1 MLYIN
6 VAHEQDEQHNKQQY
20 QRDKM
25 EEKSEEKPQVHIKM
39 RVGNIEFEIS
49 CREDQVKDIIDKVLS
64 SITRYTSKQV
74 ALPEITTPQPAKAE
88 TCRGVIER
96 LWREGWFAVPRSLDD
111 VHKEMTRIGYHYDR
125 TAVAHVLLDLVRD
138 GILTREGKARRY
150 LYAQKRP
157 PTPQSIQ
164 T

>member
-1 MLYIN
+1 MILYIN
-6 VAHEQDEQHNKQQY
+6 VAHEQNAQYNNK
-20 QRDKM
+20 REIEM
-25 EEKSEEKPQVHIKM
+25 SEEPKEKPPVHIKM

-49 CREDQVKDIIDKVLS
+49 CREDQVKEVIDKVLS
-64 SITRYTSKQV
+64 SVSSYTSKGEV
-74 ALPEITTPQPAKAE
+74 APEAAAPPAKAE

-96 LWREGWFAVPRSLDD
+96 LWREGWFSVPRSLND

-138 GILTREGKARRY
+138 GILTREGKAKRY

-157 PTPQSIQ
+157 PPPQK
-164 T
+164 

>member
-6 VAHEQDEQHNKQQY
+6 VAHEQDGQHNNQQHEK
-20 QRDKM
+20 DKSM
-25 EEKSEEKPQVHIKM
+25 RAESEEKPPVHIKM

-49 CREDQVKDIIDKVLS
+49 CREDQVKDIVDKVLS
-64 SITRYTSKQV
+64 SITSYASKQIST
-74 ALPEITTPQPAKAE
+74 PETTTPPAKAE

-96 LWREGWFAVPRSLDD
+96 LWKEGWFAVPRSLDD

-138 GILTREGKARRY
+138 GILTREGKAKRY

-157 PTPQSIQ
+157 PT
-164 T
+164 